1 MRDRGKDPV
10 SSKTIW
16 LGLITSVTSF
26 LSMQFPQLNGV
37 IESNWEGIGLGL
49 GAVAG
54 GCRLGCVGDAAGPGR
69 AETEAGCCG

>member
-49 GAVAG
+49 GAVIVVLRVLTKRPLSLQG
-54 GCRLGCVGDAAGPGR
+54 GD
-69 AETEAGCCG
+69 

>member
-16 LGLITSVTSF
+16 LGLVTSVTSF

-49 GAVAG
+49 GAVIVVLRVLTKRPLSLQG
-54 GCRLGCVGDAAGPGR
+54 GD
-69 AETEAGCCG
+69 

>member
-1 MRDRGKDPV
+1 MIIRERGKDPV
-10 SSKTIW
+10 SSKTVW

-49 GAVAG
+49 GAVIVVLRVLTKRPLSLQG
-54 GCRLGCVGDAAGPGR
+54 GD
-69 AETEAGCCG
+69 

>member
-16 LGLITSVTSF
+16 LGLIPSVTSF

-49 GAVAG
+49 GAVIVVLRVLTKRPLSLQG
-54 GCRLGCVGDAAGPGR
+54 GD
-69 AETEAGCCG
+69 

>member
-49 GAVAG
+49 GAVIVVLRVLTTRPLSLQG
-54 GCRLGCVGDAAGPGR
+54 GD
-69 AETEAGCCG
+69 